1 MAKQPFPIFNSIGTS
16 ITAMSSNTHK
26 RDNLCEAKADTA
38 WYLYLIEN
46 RLGQLYTGITTD
58 PKRRIAQHRGEKVGG
73 AKALKGKSPLTFRAI
88 FQLSN
93 KSEAAVLECKV
104 KKLTRTQKNNIIQ
117 SGKLELTNKD
127 GTLTFNCIRAELVD
141 SLPT

>member
-1 MAKQPFPIFNSIGTS
+1 
-16 ITAMSSNTHK
+16 MSSNTHQRK
-26 RDNLCEAKADTA
+26 NLCEAKASPA

-88 FQLSN
+88 FQIAS

-117 SGKLELTNKD
+117 SGKLKLTNKD
-127 GTLTFNCIRAELVD
+127 GTLTLNCTKAELVD

>member
-1 MAKQPFPIFNSIGTS
+1 
-16 ITAMSSNTHK
+16 MSSNTHQREDLSK
-26 RDNLCEAKADTA
+26 EKASST

-58 PKRRIAQHRGEKVGG
+58 PKRRIAQHRGEKAGG

-88 FQLSN
+88 FQIAS

-104 KKLTRTQKNNIIQ
+104 KKLTRTQKNTIIQ
-117 SGKLELTNKD
+117 SEKLELTNKG
-127 GTLTFNCIRAELVD
+127 GTLTLNCIKAEFVD

>member
-1 MAKQPFPIFNSIGTS
+1 
-16 ITAMSSNTHK
+16 MSSNTHQRK
-26 RDNLCEAKADTA
+26 NFCEAKAPPA

-104 KKLTRTQKNNIIQ
+104 KKLTRSQKDNIIQ
-117 SGKLELTNKD
+117 SGKLEFTNRG
-127 GTLTFNCIRAELVD
+127 GTLTLNCIKAEFVD